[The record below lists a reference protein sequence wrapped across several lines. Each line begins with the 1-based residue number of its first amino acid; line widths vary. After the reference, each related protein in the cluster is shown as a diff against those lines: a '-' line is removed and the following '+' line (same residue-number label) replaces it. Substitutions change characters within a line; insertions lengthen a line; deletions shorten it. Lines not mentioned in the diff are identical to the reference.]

1 MQARPRWV
9 LEGWGRSTS
18 AVTVVCQA
26 LCLFGHQVGDHV
38 GRMDEGGGEH
48 HPARHVGDRSG
59 CACQCGLK
67 LVPRVLVLQ
76 VPVA

>member
-1 MQARPRWV
+1 
-9 LEGWGRSTS
+9 
-18 AVTVVCQA
+18 
-26 LCLFGHQVGDHV
+26 
-38 GRMDEGGGEH
+38 MDEGGGEH